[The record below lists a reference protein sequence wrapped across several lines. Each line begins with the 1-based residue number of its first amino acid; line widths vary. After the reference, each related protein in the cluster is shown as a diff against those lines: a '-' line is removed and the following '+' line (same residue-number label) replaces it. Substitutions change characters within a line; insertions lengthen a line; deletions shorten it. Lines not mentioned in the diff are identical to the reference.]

1 MIRKNKPKI
10 SEKKI
15 EKLAKQGRL
24 RDGLEIWVDRHN
36 HKMELVRTVTSILG
50 LIVSSVVLLRV
61 FRII

>member
-1 MIRKNKPKI
+1 MIRRNRAKL

-36 HKMELVRTVTSILG
+36 HKMELVRTLTSIMG
-50 LIVSSVVLLRV
+50 LVVSSVVLLRV
-61 FRII
+61 FGIL